1 MPNAAIDV
9 ENNRHRDKNPGT
21 VTALPDNQREHQ
33 KRPVMWSVPP
43 RGGSRSEGPAVSD
56 DASGMTDD
64 NQAKPML
71 SVGVSVAKSVIAPPP
86 AGVAIHGAAKIL
98 GRENTTD
105 IETRGPQK
113 SRSRNTGCAPGD
125 VAYIELQAKIAAAL
139 NGDERRR
146 KLRAD
151 TPAISATQRKY
162 RKLTRQLSAKMPGAG
177 DRVTGVVQAL
187 SSYAEKAN
195 SFYAHASAL
204 KFRTLRLIKR
214 VAARMAAGRPLRER
228 ELLAARYA
236 VQLYRKL
243 VRFSLDDARQLS
255 GLNTIKAEGK
265 KGVLRY
271 FPSDWREQCLDL
283 VSVRGDLGW
292 AVALLRYTGMR
303 PIELEN
309 GVHIQRIGDH
319 GLQVVIAGAK
329 VRGTHHGQ
337 RRRKFVLD
345 TSRLPSWFS
354 RSFGEQKART
364 FSFPADALRAEL
376 KKLGKEIQ
384 RVKTPA
390 GGRRPTL
397 SAYCFRHALTNEM
410 RIDGFSKIE
419 IAGVLGHASADTNG
433 QHYGNKVRRGR
444 GGVSPVAVLR
454 ESIAVTNRIKP
465 AKRTRATLQANVG
478 IGKTARPN
486 AGPSSG
492 PTFKLRR

>member
-1 MPNAAIDV
+1 MPSAQLDV
-9 ENNRHRDKNPGT
+9 ENERHRDKNPGT
-21 VTALPDNQREHQ
+21 VTTLPDNPREHH

-139 NGDERRR
+139 AGDERRR

-151 TPAISATQRKY
+151 TPASSATQRKY
-162 RKLTRQLSAKMPGAG
+162 RKLNRQLSAKLPEAS
-177 DRVTGVVQAL
+177 DRVAVVVQAL
-187 SSYAEKAN
+187 SSYSAKAN
-195 SFYAHASAL
+195 SFFAHASAL
-204 KFRTLRLIKR
+204 KFRSLSLLKR
-214 VAARMAAGRPLRER
+214 VAVRMADGRPLRER

-236 VQLYRKL
+236 VKL
-243 VRFSLDDARQLS
+243 HNKLIRFSLDDARQAS
-255 GLNTIKAEGK
+255 GLNTVKAQGK

-271 FPSDWREQCLDL
+271 FPGDWREQCLDL
-283 VSVRGDLGW
+283 VSDRGDLGL
-292 AVALLRYTGMR
+292 AVALLRYTGLR

-309 GVHIQRIGDH
+309 GVHMQRISDH
-319 GLQVVIAGAK
+319 SLQVVIAGAK

-337 RRRKFVLD
+337 KHRKFVLD
-345 TSRLPSWFS
+345 THRLAGWVSCF
-354 RSFGEQKART
+354 FGDQNARN
-364 FSFPADALRAEL
+364 FSFPADALRAQL

-384 RVKTPA
+384 GVKTPA
-390 GGRRPTL
+390 GGLRPTL
-397 SAYCFRHALTNEM
+397 SAYCFRHALTSEM
-410 RIDGFSKIE
+410 RTDGFTDIQ
-419 IAGVLGHASADTNG
+419 IAGVLGHASVDTNKL
-433 QHYGNKVRRGR
+433 HYGQKVRRGK
-444 GGVSPVAVLR
+444 GGVSPVAIAR
-454 ESIAVTNRIKP
+454 GSISVTNRIKP
-465 AKRTRATLQANVG
+465 AKRTRATLQANLG
-478 IGKTARPN
+478 IVPN
-486 AGPSSG
+486 AGISPNPKS
-492 PTFKLRR
+492 KLKR